1 MKLLSIVGAR
11 PNYIKLAAV
20 YDVFSRS
27 FEHIIVDTGQHYDY
41 EMNRIFFDQLSIPE
55 PNYFLGVGSGS
66 HCYQI
71 GEILKNAEE
80 ILLNEKPDIVVV
92 YGDTNSALGGALAAI
107 KSGFRVA
114 HVEAGL
120 RSFDLCM
127 PEEMNRR
134 IIDHISYILFAP
146 TRGSVENLLR
156 ENVIGKI
163 FLTGDVHVDILLKWL
178 ETAETKSTILEK
190 LNLDSGDYIVVTIHR
205 VENVENVDRLTRI
218 IELINGISKLY
229 KVVFPIHPRTGKK
242 LMDTGLLE
250 KIDVENVILTE
261 PLGYLDFL
269 KLLKYSDRV
278 ITDSGGVQRE
288 AYLLK
293 KPTIVLRK
301 TTEWIELVKAGWI
314 KLYDPDIKI
323 PLEEILSFKPSPH
336 YENIL
341 GDGNASEKIAKILL
355 SELSRD

>member
-20 YDVFSRS
+20 YDVFSRL

-55 PNYFLGVGSGS
+55 PNYFLDVGSGS
-66 HCYQI
+66 HGYQI
-71 GEILKNAEE
+71 GEILKRTEGV
-80 ILLNEKPDIVVV
+80 LLKEKPDAVIV

-127 PEEMNRR
+127 PEEVNRR
-134 IIDHISYILFAP
+134 IIDHISYMLFAP

-178 ETAETKSTILEK
+178 ETAEAKSTILER
-190 LNLDSGDYIVVTIHR
+190 LNLDSGDYIVATIHR
-205 VENVENVDRLTRI
+205 VENVENINRLSRI
-218 IELINGISKLY
+218 VELVNDLSKFY
-229 KVVFPIHPRTGKK
+229 KVVFPVHPRTRKK

-250 KIDVENVILTE
+250 KINVKDVILTE

-269 KLLKYSDRV
+269 KLLKHSDRI

-314 KLYDPDIKI
+314 KLCDPDTKI
-323 PLEEILSFKPSPH
+323 ALEEILSFKPSPH
-336 YENIL
+336 YGNIL

>member
-1 MKLLSIVGAR
+1 VVRNSG
-11 PNYIKLAAV
+11 
-20 YDVFSRS
+20 
-27 FEHIIVDTGQHYDY
+27 
-41 EMNRIFFDQLSIPE
+41 DQ
-55 PNYFLGVGSGS
+55 
-66 HCYQI
+66 
-71 GEILKNAEE
+71 
-80 ILLNEKPDIVVV
+80 
-92 YGDTNSALGGALAAI
+92 
-107 KSGFRVA
+107 
-114 HVEAGL
+114 
-120 RSFDLCM
+120 
-127 PEEMNRR
+127 
-134 IIDHISYILFAP
+134 
-146 TRGSVENLLR
+146 
-156 ENVIGKI
+156 
-163 FLTGDVHVDILLKWL
+163 
-178 ETAETKSTILEK
+178 STILEK

-323 PLEEILSFKPSPH
+323 PLEEILSFKTSPH

>member
-1 MKLLSIVGAR
+1 MKLLSIVDAR

-20 YDVFSRS
+20 YDVFSRL

-41 EMNRIFFDQLSIPE
+41 EMNRIFFNQLSIPE

-80 ILLNEKPDIVVV
+80 ILLKEKPDIVVV
-92 YGDTNSALGGALAAI
+92 YGDTNSTLGGALAAI

-120 RSFDLCM
+120 RSFDLYM
-127 PEEMNRR
+127 PEEVNRR
-134 IIDHISYILFAP
+134 IIDHISYMLFAP

-156 ENVIGKI
+156 EKVIGEI

-178 ETAETKSTILEK
+178 ETAEAKSTILER
-190 LNLDSGDYIVVTIHR
+190 LNLDSGDYIVATIHR
-205 VENVENVDRLTRI
+205 VENVENINRLSRI
-218 IELINGISKLY
+218 IELVNDLSKFY
-229 KVVFPIHPRTGKK
+229 KVVFPVHPRTRKK

-250 KIDVENVILTE
+250 KINVKNVILTE

-269 KLLKYSDRV
+269 KLLKHSDRV

-301 TTEWIELVKAGWI
+301 TTEWIELIKAGWI

-323 PLEEILSFKPSPH
+323 ALKEILPFKPSPH

-341 GDGNASEKIAKILL
+341 GDGNASEK
-355 SELSRD
+355 

>member
-20 YDVFSRS
+20 YDIFSRL
-27 FEHIIVDTGQHYDY
+27 FEHIVVDTGQHYDY

-55 PNYFLGVGSGS
+55 PNYFLDVGSGS
-66 HCYQI
+66 HGYQI
-71 GEILKNAEE
+71 GEILKRTEGV
-80 ILLNEKPDIVVV
+80 LLKEKPDVVIV

-127 PEEMNRR
+127 PEEVNRR
-134 IIDHISYILFAP
+134 IIDHISYMLFAP

-156 ENVIGKI
+156 ENVIGEI

-178 ETAETKSTILEK
+178 ETAEAKSTVLK
-190 LNLDSGDYIVVTIHR
+190 RLNLDSGDYIVVTIHR
-205 VENVENVDRLTRI
+205 VENVENVNRLSRI
-218 IELINGISKLY
+218 IELVNDLSKFC
-229 KVVFPIHPRTGKK
+229 KVVFPAHPRTRKK
-242 LMDTGLLE
+242 LMDTGLLD
-250 KIDVENVILTE
+250 KINVKDVILTE

-269 KLLKYSDRV
+269 KLLKHSDRV

-293 KPTIVLRK
+293 KPIIVLRK

-314 KLYDPDIKI
+314 KLCDPDTKI
-323 PLEEILSFKPSPH
+323 ALEEILSFKPSPH

-355 SELSRD
+355 SELSRN